1 MTWTIDP
8 YALITLDNAKQ
19 HLDIPSATTSED
31 DIITRFINSASQA
44 IENYTD
50 RKFKKRSHTEI
61 QDGRGQD
68 RIVLR
73 HFPCFKP
80 SELWIDQSGEFT
92 DVTNKIAITDY
103 ALDGL
108 PEKGIGVVLY
118 NRRFS
123 VGRSNI
129 KIIYEA
135 GYDPIPMDLQEACF
149 WMIDFYYDMRSDRR
163 IGLSSKG
170 KQSENTS
177 FRDDFPPFVKNIL
190 NKYQRYEFPDA
201 TFAIES
207 SR

>member
-1 MTWTIDP
+1 MSWTIDP
-8 YALITLDNAKQ
+8 YALITLEAAKQ

-31 DIITRFINSASQA
+31 DILTRFINSATKT

-50 RKFKKRSHTEI
+50 RKIKLRQYTEI

-68 RIVLR
+68 RLILR
-73 HFPCFKP
+73 HFPCLKP
-80 SELWIDQSGEFT
+80 TELWDDTTGEFT
-92 DVTNKIAITDY
+92 DVSNKLDSSEY

-108 PEKGIGVVLY
+108 PDNGIGVVLY

-123 VGRSNI
+123 VGRANI

-149 WMIDFYYDMRSDRR
+149 WIIDYYYDMRSDRR
-163 IGLSSKG
+163 IGLTSKG
-170 KQSENTS
+170 KEGESTS

-190 NKYQRYEFPDA
+190 DAYKRYEFPDSV
-201 TFAIES
+201 FAIES
-207 SR
+207 NV